1 MNLKQRRNIN
11 ILGFV
16 ITAII
21 MIAIHRRIQISLLD
35 VSIYTGWTLF
45 ILMIFMASYNIR
57 KKLTFLPLGS
67 SSFWLQLHIY
77 GGFYCCLVFLF
88 HIDFRRPTGHLEV
101 TMTILFSLIFLSG
114 VLGLIIS
121 RIFPRRLSAKS
132 EEFIFER
139 IPQYRKTVRDKAEKL
154 ILDSIPETDSEL
166 IARFYKKDIA
176 GFMAQPKYFIY
187 HFWGSQRPLVKILRK
202 LESLSRYLNEKEKK
216 YCEQLRE
223 LIVKKYDLDYSLCL
237 QGCLKYWL
245 FIHIPLTYS
254 LMIFV
259 ILHVI
264 LVYAY
269 TGGHT

>member
-1 MNLKQRRNIN
+1 
-11 ILGFV
+11 
-16 ITAII
+16 
-21 MIAIHRRIQISLLD
+21 
-35 VSIYTGWTLF
+35 
-45 ILMIFMASYNIR
+45 
-57 KKLTFLPLGS
+57 
-67 SSFWLQLHIY
+67 
-77 GGFYCCLVFLF
+77 
-88 HIDFRRPTGHLEV
+88 
-101 TMTILFSLIFLSG
+101 MTILFSLIFLSG

-132 EEFIFER
+132 EEFIFEKEF
-139 IPQYRKTVRDKAEKL
+139 QYRKTVRDKAEKL

-166 IARFYKKDIA
+166 IARFTKNDIA

-187 HFWGSQRPLVKILRK
+187 FWGSQRPLVKILRK
-202 LESLSRYLNEKEKK
+202 PESLSRYLNEKEKK

-259 ILHVI
+259 ILHII

>member
-1 MNLKQRRNIN
+1 
-11 ILGFV
+11 
-16 ITAII
+16 
-21 MIAIHRRIQISLLD
+21 
-35 VSIYTGWTLF
+35 
-45 ILMIFMASYNIR
+45 
-57 KKLTFLPLGS
+57 
-67 SSFWLQLHIY
+67 
-77 GGFYCCLVFLF
+77 
-88 HIDFRRPTGHLEV
+88 
-101 TMTILFSLIFLSG
+101 MTILFSLIFLSG
-114 VLGLIIS
+114 VSGLIIS

-139 IPQYRKTVRDKAEKL
+139 IPQYRKTVRDKAEEL
-154 ILDSIPETDSEL
+154 ILDSISETDSEL

-187 HFWGSQRPLVKILRK
+187 HFWGSERPLVKILRN
-202 LESLSRYLNEKEKK
+202 LESLSRYLNENEKK

-259 ILHVI
+259 VLHVI